1 MLSVS
6 LSFSAEEKLNKN
18 ILLESVIQKIAVGNA
33 SAIGELY
40 DLVQNDVFAFALSKM
55 GNKSDAEDIMQD
67 TFINI
72 YKHATQYVPHGK
84 PMAWIITIEL
94 NLIRRHFQITKR
106 TTSLEEIKD
115 FSVGEHTFE
124 QKVVNDEF
132 LVKLLSIL
140 NEEEREI
147 ISLHIVSG
155 FKHREISMV
164 LKKPLSTVLSRYNR
178 AIKKL
183 QQYVKEVKL

>member
-94 NLIRRHFQITKR
+94 NLIRRHFQIIKR

>member
-67 TFINI
+67 TFVNI

>member
-40 DLVQNDVFAFALSKM
+40 DLVKNDVFAFALSKM

>member
-1 MLSVS
+1 MLATLFS
-6 LSFSAEEKLNKN
+6 LSAEEKFNKN
-18 ILLESVIQKIAVGNA
+18 ILLENVIQKIATGNA
-33 SAIGELY
+33 FAVGELY
-40 DLVQNDVFAFALSKM
+40 DLVKNDVFAFALSKT

-67 TFINI
+67 TFVNI

-94 NLIRRHFQITKR
+94 NLIRRHFQIAKR

-115 FSVGEHTFE
+115 FSLGEHTFE
-124 QKVVNDEF
+124 QKVVNNQF
-132 LVKLLSIL
+132 LLKLLSIL

-147 ISLHIVSG
+147 ISLHMVSG
-155 FKHREISMV
+155 FKHREISRV
-164 LKKPLSTVLSRYNR
+164 LNKPLSTVLSKYNR
-178 AIKKL
+178 AMKKL